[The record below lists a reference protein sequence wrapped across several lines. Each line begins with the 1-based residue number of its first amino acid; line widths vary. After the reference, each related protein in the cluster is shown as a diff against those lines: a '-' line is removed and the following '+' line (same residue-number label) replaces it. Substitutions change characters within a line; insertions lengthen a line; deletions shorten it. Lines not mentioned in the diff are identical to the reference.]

1 MELLKNL
8 ELITIVRDDEKAV
21 LKFLDMDRGEIRPV
35 NFNKKVYKNGSYVA
49 DDAKAEKVEKW
60 CQDIFGLEFD
70 DLEKAIGR
78 KMDVYAYDNFNSLFE
93 VDIVEKFTKE
103 MNKKAFQT
111 QIEEIGDDGNKL
123 YVNYSI
129 DGKKFQTKFQY
140 SEYLDDMK
148 IWVVDPLRKTKQLDK
163 FEGLFDISFDDPKR
177 DEVLIG
183 KEILV
188 QCNCAFGKF
197 YYGEITLI

>member
-8 ELITIVRDDEKAV
+8 ELITVVRDDEKAV
-21 LKFLDMDRGEIRPV
+21 LKFLDMDRGEIRSV
-35 NFNKKVYKNGSYVA
+35 NFNKKVYKDGNYVA
-49 DDAKAEKVEKW
+49 DDEKAERVEKW

-70 DLEKAIGR
+70 DLEMAIGQ
-78 KMDVYAYDNFNSLFE
+78 KMDVYAYDNFNSLFKM
-93 VDIVEKFTKE
+93 DIVEKFTKE
-103 MNKKAFQT
+103 MHKKAFQT
-111 QIEEIGDDGNKL
+111 QIEEIGDDGKKL

-148 IWVVDPLRKTKQLDK
+148 IWVVDPLRKTTQLERFGD
-163 FEGLFDISFDDPKR
+163 LFDISFDNPER

-188 QCNCAFGKF
+188 QCKCAFGKF
-197 YYGEITLI
+197 YYGEISLI